1 MSTTETRI
9 RRGEREELAQ
19 ELRRRVSGEVRF
31 DPFSRVLYSTD
42 ASIYQMEP
50 VGVVIPRS
58 VEDVLAV
65 VEVARDSGVPV
76 LPRAGGTSL
85 AGQTVNHAIVIDFS
99 KNLNQVLEVNPGE
112 HWARVQPGIVL
123 DQLNRELAAHN
134 LQYAPDPTT
143 ANRACVGG
151 GIGNNSCGAHSVIY
165 GKTLDHVREVQVA
178 LADATQAHFRPLSNQ
193 ELEAKLSGTGL
204 ESDIYR
210 GLRRIARDNIEEIQ
224 ARYPKIM
231 RRVSGYNLDEFLTD
245 DPFNLSRM
253 VVGSEGTLCVMTE
266 AKVNL
271 VPRPTMTGL
280 SVLHFTDI
288 VRAAEATREV
298 LKHAPS
304 SVEVMDK
311 ILLDRSRESLG
322 HSQSLSFI
330 EGDPGALLA
339 VEFYGESEAE
349 LEAKMNALK
358 EDMAHRRLSY
368 ACVNLLD
375 RGSQTTVWNVRKAG
389 LGLLM
394 SIHGDAKPLPFVED
408 TAVDPENLGEFVR
421 RFDEIVRSHNTQA
434 AYYGHASVG
443 CLHIRPLVSLKDPQ
457 GIATMVSI
465 GDEISDLVREFGGS
479 MSGEHGD
486 GIVRGVWTEK
496 MFGPQ
501 IYQLFRDVKRTFDP
515 QGIMNPGKIID
526 CPPMTE
532 NLRYGPDYQTKSIAT
547 SLDFSLDN
555 GYAGAVEMCNGMGA
569 CRKLDGTMCPSYMAT
584 REEEHST
591 RGRANLLRAALSG
604 LLPEGAMTSKRLHD
618 ALDLCLECKGCKAEC
633 DSGVDM
639 AKLKSEFL
647 AQYHQ
652 ANGLPFR
659 DRAFA
664 HINRI
669 NRLGS
674 AFAPMSNWAARSPVG
689 KLFSRAILGVDQ
701 RRSLPP
707 FARKTF
713 AKWFEQRQG
722 HNPPLSPLPKGG
734 DVASSPLR
742 KGKDVA
748 SSPLRKGKDIASSP
762 LAEGGDIAS
771 SPLAEGGDI
780 ASSPLAEGGDI
791 ASSPLAE
798 GGDIASSPLAEGG
811 DIASSPLAEGG
822 DIASS
827 PLAEGGDI
835 ASSPL
840 AEGGDIASSP
850 LAEGGDIAPSPL
862 TKGGLQGGKPVVL
875 FNDTFM
881 DYNYPQV
888 GRAAVELLE
897 AAGFR
902 VTLANARCCGRPM
915 ISKGLL
921 DEAAGHARYNVDLL
935 HAYAGQGIPIVGCE
949 PSCLLT
955 FRDEYPE
962 LLQDEKS
969 RTVAT
974 HSYLI
979 DEFLVMLQDS
989 AALNLEFSDVA
1000 RKVLFHGHCHQKSL
1014 VGTASSLRALR
1025 LPPGYQVELV
1035 NSGCCGM
1042 AGSFGFEREHY
1053 DISMKIGEQVLFPA
1067 VRSKEP
1073 DWEIAVMGVS
1083 CRQQI
1088 EHGTGRR
1095 ARHLVEV
1102 LRDALPG
1109 PADP

>member
-1 MSTTETRI
+1 MPTTTKDKI
-9 RRGEREELAQ
+9 RKGEREEIAQ
-19 ELRRRVSGEVRF
+19 ELQKRVSGEVRF

-65 VEVARDSGVPV
+65 VEVGRDSGVPV

-99 KNLNQVLEVNPGE
+99 KYLNQVLEVNPEE

-123 DQLNRELAAHN
+123 DQLNRELAGHN

-165 GKTLDHVREVQVA
+165 GKTLDHVQELQVV
-178 LADATQAHFRPLSNQ
+178 LADATQAHFRPLTNQ
-193 ELEAKLSGTGL
+193 ELEAKLSGAGL

-210 GLRRIARDNIEEIQ
+210 GLRRLARDNAAEIQ

-231 RRVSGYNLDEFLTD
+231 RRVSGYNVDEFLTD

-271 VPRPTMTGL
+271 VARPTMTGL
-280 SVLHFTDI
+280 SVLHFADI

-298 LKHAPS
+298 LKHDPS

-311 ILLDRSRESLG
+311 ILLDRARESLG

-349 LEAKMNALK
+349 LEAKMSALK
-358 EDMAHRRLSY
+358 DDMAHRRLSY
-368 ACVNLLD
+368 ACVNLID
-375 RGSQTTVWNVRKAG
+375 RGSQATVWNVRKAG

-496 MFGPQ
+496 MFGSQ
-501 IYQLFRDVKRTFDP
+501 IYQLFREVKRTFDP

-526 CPPMTE
+526 CPPMTD
-532 NLRYGPDYQTKSIAT
+532 NLRYGPDYQTKSIPT
-547 SLDFSLDN
+547 KLDFSLDN
-555 GYAGAVEMCNGMGA
+555 DFAGAVEMCNGMGA

-604 LLPEGAMTSKRLHD
+604 LLPEGAMTSKRLYE

-652 ANGLPFR
+652 ANGLSFR
-659 DRAFA
+659 NRAFA

-689 KLFSRAILGVDQ
+689 KLFSSVILGVDH
-701 RRSLPP
+701 RRSMPP
-707 FARKTF
+707 FARKSF
-713 AKWFEQRQG
+713 AKWFEQRHG
-722 HNPPLSPLPKGG
+722 RNSPASPVSDGG
-734 DVASSPLR
+734 Q
-742 KGKDVA
+742 
-748 SSPLRKGKDIASSP
+748 
-762 LAEGGDIAS
+762 
-771 SPLAEGGDI
+771 
-780 ASSPLAEGGDI
+780 
-791 ASSPLAE
+791 
-798 GGDIASSPLAEGG
+798 
-811 DIASSPLAEGG
+811 
-822 DIASS
+822 
-827 PLAEGGDI
+827 
-835 ASSPL
+835 
-840 AEGGDIASSP
+840 
-850 LAEGGDIAPSPL
+850 
-862 TKGGLQGGKPVVL
+862 TGGKPVVL

-888 GRAAVELLE
+888 GKAAVELLE

-921 DEAAGHARYNVDLL
+921 DEAANNARYNVDLL

-962 LLQDEKS
+962 LLKDEKS
-969 RTVAT
+969 RTVAAHT
-974 HSYLI
+974 YMI
-979 DEFLVMLQDS
+979 DEFLVMLQDNGE
-989 AALNLEFSDVA
+989 LDLEFSDVA

-1014 VGTASSLRALR
+1014 VGTASSLRALG

-1042 AGSFGFEREHY
+1042 AGSFGFEKKHY
-1053 DISMKIGEQVLFPA
+1053 DISMTIGEQALFPA
-1067 VRSKEP
+1067 VRAKDP

-1088 EHGTGRR
+1088 EHGTGRP

-1102 LRDALPG
+1102 LRDALPA
-1109 PADP
+1109 PVRP